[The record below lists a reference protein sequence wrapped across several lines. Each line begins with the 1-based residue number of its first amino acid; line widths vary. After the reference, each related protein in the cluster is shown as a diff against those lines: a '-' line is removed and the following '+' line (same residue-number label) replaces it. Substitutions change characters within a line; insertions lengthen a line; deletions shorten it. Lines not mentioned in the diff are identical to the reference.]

1 MLEAQKIMFN
11 VDKHSREVSLHYGPV
26 SIVVCDTPE
35 DFADWVQQ
43 FVQQVVEQ
51 LNVIADEL
59 KEYHED

>member
-43 FVQQVVEQ
+43 FVQQVVE
-51 LNVIADEL
+51 
-59 KEYHED
+59 